1 MSDRATARQILQME
15 NALAEDRAELEETLA
30 QLRYTM
36 QPKVQVQ
43 LLKEKA
49 QEKVDGLQEDAA
61 ATWQGALAGDKESIM
76 ILLSTVVA
84 AGATVAFIVW
94 RIRENTGT
102 RRQRKQWRR
111 FTREL
116 GKVYPPQG
124 VDFTVR

>member
-61 ATWQGALAGDKESIM
+61 VTWQRALAGDKESIM

-94 RIRENTGT
+94 RIRENTGI

>member
-49 QEKVDGLQEDAA
+49 QERVDGLQEDAA
-61 ATWQGALAGDKESIM
+61 ATWQRALAGDKESIM

-84 AGATVAFIVW
+84 TGATVAFIVW
-94 RIRENTGT
+94 RIRKNTGI
-102 RRQRKQWRR
+102 RRQHKQWRR

-116 GKVYPPQG
+116 GKVYPPHG
-124 VDFTVR
+124 IDFTVR